1 MAGTVIDS
9 LTVKLGLDGSQFK
22 EGQREAAAAMKLL
35 REGAVKDGKEIEAQG
50 AKVTQYFDSMKRG
63 ALGALAVFLGGR
75 GIKEFV
81 GYLTNL
87 DAATART
94 AMTFN
99 MTTRELGVW
108 QGVMQQS
115 GGTAESMTGSI
126 GGLTSEMNK
135 FVLTGQASFLPV
147 LNQLGIGLYDQNKQL
162 KSAGQL
168 FLELSDAVRGMDP
181 ARASALL
188 SMIPGMNQ
196 DTINLILQGRKAI
209 EQYRE
214 EARKAGTTT
223 EESAQQA
230 KEYQQQMALL
240 ERSSVS
246 LGRSLMTLVLPALN
260 ATAGALSRLFQSWNV
275 KPGSKEDAEQSAGLR
290 NKLVSKFGSPRA
302 VMEWLAEHSPIAGD
316 KEYTLGL
323 ADKWYGPKGADEK
336 GAAAAAVAG
345 KTAAAA
351 APKEAGSVAEMSDY
365 IRKSAAARGIDP
377 DTAIQV
383 AKSEG
388 LYHWKSTIPGE
399 ESYGPFQLHYGGRGQ
414 KGGLAK
420 PGLGDAFTKQTG
432 LDAADPANWKAGVD
446 FALDNAKKSGWG
458 QWYGWK
464 GLPYQGIGGFAPGA
478 PAAAAAGA
486 SGAGGRQSSNT
497 TTVGTVVVNTQAT
510 DAQGIAR
517 DIKPAMERLS
527 FATQS
532 DTGLV

>member
-1 MAGTVIDS
+1 MAGTIIDS
-9 LTVKLGLDGSQFK
+9 LTVKLGLDPSQFK

-75 GIKEFV
+75 EIKEFV
-81 GYLTNL
+81 GYVTNL
-87 DAATART
+87 DAATARM
-94 AMTFN
+94 AVTFN
-99 MTTRELGVW
+99 MTERELSVW
-108 QGVMQQS
+108 QGAMQQS

-162 KSAGQL
+162 KTAGQL

-223 EESAQQA
+223 AESGQLA

-275 KPGSKEDAEQSAGLR
+275 KAGSKEDAEQSAGLR

-336 GAAAAAVAG
+336 GAAAGAIAG
-345 KTAAAA
+345 KVAAASAPTAAA
-351 APKEAGSVAEMSDY
+351 SNAEIDAY
-365 IRKSAAARGIDP
+365 IRQSAIKRNIDP
-377 DTAIQV
+377 DQAV
-383 AKSEG
+383 RVWRSEG
-388 LYHWKSTIPGE
+388 MRGYVGDQRS
-399 ESYGPFQLHYGGRGQ
+399 SFGPFQLHYGGIA
-414 KGGLAK
+414 GGGNSG
-420 PGLGDAFTKQTG
+420 PGLGDEFTAKTG
-432 LDAADPANWKAGVD
+432 LDAKDSSTWKAQVD
-446 FALDNAKKSGWG
+446 FSLDKASKGGWG
-458 QWYGWK
+458 PWHGWK
-464 GLPYQGIGGFAPGA
+464 GLPYQGIGGFSPGA

-486 SGAGGRQSSNT
+486 GAGGGGGRQSSNT

-510 DAQGIAR
+510 DATGIAR

-527 FATQS
+527 FTTQS